1 MKQYLILFFTV
12 LFVCGIRGAPLS
24 MKGESVEITRDIV
37 VFENNLQKCLDKTI
51 EETPKLLQ
59 QRQEELKD
67 RYLVEFQDR
76 FDDHLLRL
84 YAEAPEISQTRKNS
98 ESSPSGRRHGSKS
111 RLMVMYRLIDYL
123 DLDEETETKF
133 LSAHL
138 DFTNKHDKF
147 HNEHRELIKTIAEQA
162 DDENVTV
169 SDLKKKVE
177 RLKFLE
183 KSKEAERE
191 KFLKKSKKILDERQY
206 IKLIVFNDK
215 FKQDLIARFRSDR
228 NSERSRKNIEEDR
241 KNFEEWIKARE
252 KEK

>member
-1 MKQYLILFFTV
+1 MIWLCSLLKWKGKVIEMKQYLILFFTV

-111 RLMVMYRLIDYL
+111 RLMVMYRLIDSLTSMRKRRQNSYPL
-123 DLDEETETKF
+123 TLI
-133 LSAHL
+133 LR
-138 DFTNKHDKF
+138 TNTTSSTM
-147 HNEHRELIKTIAEQA
+147 N
-162 DDENVTV
+162 TV
-169 SDLKKKVE
+169 
-177 RLKFLE
+177 
-183 KSKEAERE
+183 
-191 KFLKKSKKILDERQY
+191 
-206 IKLIVFNDK
+206 N
-215 FKQDLIARFRSDR
+215 
-228 NSERSRKNIEEDR
+228 
-241 KNFEEWIKARE
+241 
-252 KEK
+252 